1 MTAELSR
8 LVPGAW
14 CCGDR
19 VEALLEA
26 VPGPTMGWLCVAALL
41 LWAGLGSGDAG
52 ERKPWRS
59 VSHILQQ
66 SEGLEIVPSHFRD
79 FFPADFGRIL
89 FSWILTFFSSVLV
102 FTLDAIR

>member
-14 CCGDR
+14 CCGDW

-26 VPGPTMGWLCVAALL
+26 LSGPTMGWLCVAALL
-41 LWAGLGSGDAG
+41 LWGGLGSGDTG

-59 VSHILQQ
+59 VSRT
-66 SEGLEIVPSHFRD
+66 V
-79 FFPADFGRIL
+79 
-89 FSWILTFFSSVLV
+89 
-102 FTLDAIR
+102 